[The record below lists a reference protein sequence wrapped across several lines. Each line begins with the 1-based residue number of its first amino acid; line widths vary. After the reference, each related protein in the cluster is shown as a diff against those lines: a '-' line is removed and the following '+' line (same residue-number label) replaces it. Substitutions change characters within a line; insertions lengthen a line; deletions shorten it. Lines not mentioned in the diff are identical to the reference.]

1 VGEVSPSIDK
11 SKIEVA
17 DLMNIVG
24 LELELESK
32 SSKVGMVKLNKE
44 KEELASKVNNMQVVL
59 ASM

>member
-1 VGEVSPSIDK
+1 MGEVSPSIDK